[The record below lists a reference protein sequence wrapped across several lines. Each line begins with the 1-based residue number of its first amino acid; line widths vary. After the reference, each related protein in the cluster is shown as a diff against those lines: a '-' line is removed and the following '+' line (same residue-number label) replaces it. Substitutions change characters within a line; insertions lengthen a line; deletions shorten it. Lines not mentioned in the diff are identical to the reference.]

1 MKISSVIKFIISLA
15 IIFIITGVI
24 PFVLYKNANY
34 NANNLKPVENS
45 NFDGPAGYVQ
55 RIVQN
60 PDSTM
65 QIKEDLSSAVRG
77 YQDVIE
83 EKRVTYNNVI
93 ICLLVI
99 ASISII
105 TVGLLVYKLTESKS
119 IGLGIISGG
128 VLSTLTYIFIFT
140 VMIYNAILW

>member
-1 MKISSVIKFIISLA
+1 M
-15 IIFIITGVI
+15 
-24 PFVLYKNANY
+24 
-34 NANNLKPVENS
+34 
-45 NFDGPAGYVQ
+45 
-55 RIVQN
+55 QN

-65 QIKEDLSSAVRG
+65 HIKEDLSSAVRG